1 MPRLIKLP
9 KLPGRSNGRDQTKQ
23 HDRDVGTSETHAAR
37 LERILEQP
45 KPEAKAGDPSTSREP
60 R

>member
-1 MPRLIKLP
+1 MPRSIKLP

-23 HDRDVGTSETHAAR
+23 HDRDVATSETHAAR

-45 KPEAKAGDPSTSREP
+45 KPEAKAGDPPTSSEP
-60 R
+60 Q

>member
-1 MPRLIKLP
+1 MIKLP

-23 HDRDVGTSETHAAR
+23 HDRDVATSETHAAR

-45 KPEAKAGDPSTSREP
+45 KPEAKAGDPPTSSEP
-60 R
+60 Q